1 MKFRVKVLPRAQQD
15 IAEIYDFIANVQ
27 CQPLVAARWV
37 DGIQA
42 AIDSLATR
50 PRRGKVVPEQA
61 LLGSDVELHQ
71 ILFHHHRIIYTVEPG
86 LVQVVHIRRGSRRGL
101 ARGDA

>member
-1 MKFRVKVLPRAQQD
+1 MKVLPRAQQD

-42 AIDSLATR
+42 TIESLSKR
-50 PRRGKVVPEQA
+50 PTRGKMVPERA
-61 LLGSDVELHQ
+61 ILCPDVELRQ
-71 ILFHHHRIIYTVEPG
+71 ILFHHHRIIYTVKPG